1 VKKSRGIVTEADR
14 WKGFNFLKN
23 LVVDEDVDF
32 GKAVVAV
39 IGAEVVDTS
48 LWELYVAH
56 SGIQRV
62 D

>member
-1 VKKSRGIVTEADR
+1 
-14 WKGFNFLKN
+14 LKN